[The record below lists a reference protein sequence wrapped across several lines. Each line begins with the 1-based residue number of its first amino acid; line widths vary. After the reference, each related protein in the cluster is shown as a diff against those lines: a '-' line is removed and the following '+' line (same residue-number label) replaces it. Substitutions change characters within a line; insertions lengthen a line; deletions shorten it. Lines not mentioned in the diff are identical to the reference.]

1 MAGDRLVKRPRDPR
15 LDFFRGVAM
24 AIILVAHIPTN
35 PWILWIPARFGF
47 SDATETFVFCS
58 GFASAL
64 AFGATFTDRG
74 WAMGAARIAHRV
86 WQVYWAH
93 VGVFLVT
100 VAMLAAIDA
109 WGLGARAHA
118 YVAEPYV
125 VPFFERTGEALVGLL
140 TLRYVPGLF
149 DILPMYLVI
158 LAMVPAVMA
167 LHRIGGGPAVAA
179 AVLATWLA
187 ATLAGFAHRAGADP
201 AGWAAP
207 FAPLNLPATP
217 WGTSTWFFN
226 PFGWQL
232 VFFIG
237 FGFGMGW
244 LRPPPASRRLVL
256 LALAVVVLSL
266 PLAWH
271 RLYGGLYLP
280 EGSALAA
287 ALAETRERLEPLWWK
302 TWQGGLRTLHFLA
315 TAYLAWVAVGEGGRL
330 LREGFTPG
338 RRPVARRRALAAA
351 GAAIALATAPYVY
364 IDAIRAAAPAL
375 DAWLLATLPTAGSAG
390 VGWASLAHAAALATL
405 AWNALSDDGRAW
417 LGGPLWRGATEVAR
431 KVGTQSLAVFM
442 TSIPLSQLCG
452 LFLDHAGRSAMNVA
466 IANAGGVAV
475 LVGTAYLTGWF
486 KSQPWRGVTAQ
497 RTSGAGAGMAR
508 TPAE

>member
-1 MAGDRLVKRPRDPR
+1 MADQKLARRQRDPR

-24 AIILVAHIPTN
+24 AIILFAHIPGN
-35 PWILWIPARFGF
+35 PWTLWIPARFGF

-64 AFGATFTDRG
+64 AFGTTFAERG
-74 WAMGAARIAHRV
+74 WPMGTARIAHRV

-93 VGVFLVT
+93 VGVFIAT
-100 VAMLAAIDA
+100 VAILAAIDL
-109 WGLGARAHA
+109 WDLGAYDRP
-118 YVAEPYV
+118 YITRPYV

-158 LAMVPAVMA
+158 LAMIPAVMA
-167 LHRIGGGPAVAA
+167 LHRIGGLPAAAA
-179 AVLATWLA
+179 AVLATWFA
-187 ATLAGFAHRAGADP
+187 ATLAGYGTRMGGGGGAFA
-201 AGWAAP
+201 
-207 FAPLNLPATP
+207 FLNPPATP
-217 WGTSTWFFN
+217 WGTATWFFN

-244 LRPPPASRRLVL
+244 LRPPPVDRRWMAAA
-256 LALAVVVLSL
+256 LALVILSA

-271 RLYGGLYLP
+271 RLYGGAYLP
-280 EGSALAA
+280 TGSGLPMFLADA
-287 ALAETRERLEPLWWK
+287 RGALEPLWWK

-330 LREGFTPG
+330 LREGFAPE
-338 RRPVARRRALAAA
+338 RRPAARRRAFVLG
-351 GAAIALATAPYVY
+351 GAAVALATAPYAH
-364 IDAIRAAAPAL
+364 IDAIRGVAPAL
-375 DAWLLATLPTAGSAG
+375 DQWILATLPTAGMAG
-390 VGWASLAHAAALATL
+390 VGWASLLHFAALVA
-405 AWNALSDDGRAW
+405 AGWNALSDAARAW
-417 LGGPLWRGATEVAR
+417 IGGPLWRKATEVAR

-442 TSIPLSQLCG
+442 TSIPLSQLLG
-452 LFLDHAGRSAMNVA
+452 LFLDHVGRAMIPAAMANVA
-466 IANAGGVAV
+466 GVAV
-475 LVGTAYLTGWF
+475 LVGTAYLVGWL
-486 KSQPWRGVTAQ
+486 KSQPWRGAPARQTSE
-497 RTSGAGAGMAR
+497 SGAPGMAR